1 MKIITNQIVD
11 GLSAIVRVDEQYKQC
26 HIERSL
32 IAEPLKATPYRKKDV
47 FKVVRKH
54 FKLDEDPSQWDVIL
68 PRYPLNGSLRL
79 WRRESVERLPSSST
93 VFPKVRKYVKGL
105 LVRKYVKER
114 SRYEEQPLRLDFQ
127 LNLIRV
133 VSFIATQLH
142 QHLGCVFYSEKEIA
156 ALTRT
161 SQETISKCFK
171 ALKER
176 ELLEVV
182 TCRNNRKNG
191 KVLGSYVRVTDEFK
205 DLFLS
210 GIEWPESE
218 KPYPYTESDF
228 LKHLHEIERIKR
240 ELLNLIKNKSYPEEV
255 INHAYYLLAC

>member
-1 MKIITNQIVD
+1 MKIITNQVVD
-11 GLSAIVRVDEQYKQC
+11 GLCAIIRINEQCKLC
-26 HIERSL
+26 HIEHSL
-32 IAEPLKATPYRKKDV
+32 VAEPLKATPYRKKDV

-54 FKLDEDPSQWDVIL
+54 FNLDEVPSQWDVIL
-68 PRYPLNGSLRL
+68 PIHPLNGSLRL
-79 WRRESVERLPSSST
+79 WRRESVERLRSSRT

-105 LVRKYVKER
+105 LNSDEK
-114 SRYEEQPLRLDFQ
+114 PLRLDFQ

-133 VSFIATQLH
+133 LSFVATQLH

-171 ALKER
+171 ELKER